1 MFVFD
6 IISDGLIIFMLFL
19 ILNNMLKNYIC
30 IGINVVNIR

>member
-19 ILNNMLKNYIC
+19 ILNSMLKNYIC